1 MKRIELL
8 TTNCNAYFEN
18 KSGGCFAFQRL
29 LRLMYIAN
37 ASATCPIHFATFSS
51 FLIINISKKMI
62 VCDRVAWS
70 ISRILTISGSRP
82 TIVVRDA
89 ACVPTRRIHRALPD
103 HDQCIQLPC
112 VPKYDIP
119 PRILYELCNK
129 PLLLWTRRLTH
140 PD

>member
-70 ISRILTISGSRP
+70 VIANYLLFRVHAQR
-82 TIVVRDA
+82 
-89 ACVPTRRIHRALPD
+89 
-103 HDQCIQLPC
+103 
-112 VPKYDIP
+112 
-119 PRILYELCNK
+119 
-129 PLLLWTRRLTH
+129 LLLGMQLVYQLVVFIVLFPIMINASNFHASQNMIFHRESFMNFATN
-140 PD
+140 PSFFGQGD